1 MRTLDFYNGDSTE
14 TVVALGFF
22 DSIHV
27 GHQAIINKAKHVA
40 ENLNVGCAV
49 FTFKNDIDSLIKDTN
64 GLVFTYEERLKKLS
78 KLSVDSVISTIFTKE
93 FSSLL
98 ATEFFNALTSNFKV
112 KAIVCGKDYRF
123 GYKGEGDVDFLQ
135 TICKDKGVLLY
146 IVEDFAINEKRVST
160 TYIKELLLNGQ
171 IKAANELLGGS
182 YFLSGEVEHGR
193 EVGRGM
199 GFPTA
204 NVTIDKD
211 KAKIK
216 SGVYKT
222 HVAIEGKTYNC
233 ITNYGS
239 RPTFDLNEVLTETYI
254 DGYKGDLYGKNL
266 TIFFDEYLRECFK
279 FNSIDEL
286 TAQLQKDL
294 EKIR

>member
-1 MRTLDFYNGDSTE
+1 MRTLDFYNGDRTE

-27 GHQAIINKAKHVA
+27 GHQAIINKAKEVA
-40 ENLNVGCAV
+40 KNLNVDCAV

-78 KLSVDSVISTIFTKE
+78 KLSVDSVISTVFTKE
-93 FSSLL
+93 FSNLL
-98 ATEFFNALTSNFKV
+98 AKEFFNALTSNFKV

-135 TICKDKGVLLY
+135 MICKDKGVVLY
-146 IVEDFAINEKRVST
+146 IVDDFAINEKRVST
-160 TYIKELLLNGQ
+160 TYIKELLLNGE
-171 IKAANELLGGS
+171 IKVANELLGES

-193 EVGRGM
+193 EVGRVM

-204 NVTIDKD
+204 NVIIDKD

-216 SGVYKT
+216 AGVYKT
-222 HVAIEGKTYNC
+222 HVVIEDKKYNC

-266 TIFFDEYLRECFK
+266 TIFFDEYLRECVK